1 MNDGILDTTKKILGI
16 SPEYDAF
23 DIDIIMHINT
33 VFSTLHQLGVG
44 PVTPFI
50 ITDNTDVWSSFT
62 GTNTAIESVKSYVWA
77 KVRLSFD
84 PPTTSFGIEALE
96 RLCKELEW
104 RLNVQSEEVV
114 A

>member
-1 MNDGILDTTKKILGI
+1 MSDSVLDTTKKVLGI
-16 SPEYDAF
+16 APEYDAF
-23 DIDIIMHINT
+23 DVDIIMHINT

-44 PVTPFI
+44 STTPFSI
-50 ITDNTDVWSSFT
+50 SDNTAVWSSFM
-62 GTNTAIESVKSYVWA
+62 GTNQAIESVKSYVWA

-84 PPTTSFGIEALE
+84 PPATSFGIEALE

-114 A
+114 V

>member
-1 MNDGILDTTKKILGI
+1 MSDSFLDTTKKVLGI

-23 DIDIIMHINT
+23 DVDIIMHVNS
-33 VFSTLHQLGVG
+33 VFSILHQLGVG
-44 PVTPFI
+44 PTTPFS
-50 ITDNTDVWSSFT
+50 ITDNTALWSSFI
-62 GTNTAIESVKSYVWA
+62 GTNQAIESVKSYVWA

-104 RLNVQSEEVV
+104 RLNVQAEGII